1 LGFSF
6 EIKAALV
13 EDKER
18 YPDSLK
24 VVLEENAFQN
34 ILDSNIFS
42 AYIADE
48 ISVPRIDDPRK
59 TQISRE
65 GVPRHPGYVRSAQ
78 INQVFTYIGFIKRA
92 DNKAYRE
99 YVPLLFK
106 ELKRF
111 LRIFE
116 EIVYTLDVTIPQEI
130 YVEQKDGFEN
140 FVASYD
146 AQTRNRIAWIE
157 NIWKHQ
163 KIYLENMDMLLETL
177 KLRGLVFDC
186 KEDPLYEK
194 IVTSCKDSMSN
205 SNLDHPGDMDFNF
218 VANCCSMAARDNV
231 PKTIWSG
238 DFHIVKILRTLYSE
252 KSGLKKDLPEI
263 FLRASYGPR
272 GYAQLFP

>member
-1 LGFSF
+1 
-6 EIKAALV
+6 V
-13 EDKER
+13 QDKTR
-18 YPDSLK
+18 YPESLK

-48 ISVPRIDDPRK
+48 ISVPRIEDPRK
-59 TQISRE
+59 TQISPQ

-78 INQVFTYIGFIKRA
+78 INQIFTYLGFIKRT
-92 DNKAYRE
+92 DNRDYRE
-99 YVPLLFK
+99 YIPVLFK

-111 LRIFE
+111 LRVFE
-116 EIVYTLDVTIPQEI
+116 EIVYTLDVTIPNEI

-140 FVASYD
+140 FVTSYD

-157 NIWKHQ
+157 DIWIHQ

-186 KEDPLYEK
+186 REDPLYEK
-194 IVTSCKDSMSN
+194 IVTCCKKKMSDSN
-205 SNLDHPGDMDFNF
+205 ANRPGNMDFSF
-218 VANCCSMAARDNV
+218 VANCCSMTARDNV
-231 PKTIWSG
+231 PRTIWSG
-238 DFHIVKILRTLYSE
+238 DVHIVKILEMLYSE
-252 KSGLKKDLPEI
+252 KSGLKKNLPEI

-272 GYAQLFP
+272 GYIQLFP